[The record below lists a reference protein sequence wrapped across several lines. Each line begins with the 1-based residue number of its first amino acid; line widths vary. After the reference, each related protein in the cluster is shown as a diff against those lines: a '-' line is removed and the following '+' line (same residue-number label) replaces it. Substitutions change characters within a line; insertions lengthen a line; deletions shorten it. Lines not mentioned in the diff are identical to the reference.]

1 MKRWIVVLAALVVLV
16 GVAYGEAAIFTF
28 RKIADTS
35 TPIPGGSGQYTDFGI
50 PSLARFSLIRR
61 DVYPN
66 VAERP
71 CRTDFQ
77 VRRARVQYQREALS
91 VEFTVGEMYGC
102 LQDQG

>member
-1 MKRWIVVLAALVVLV
+1 MGKETTA
-16 GVAYGEAAIFTF
+16 
-28 RKIADTS
+28 RKAQEVREEIRQFAEQLRRKVYAQGHPDWGTLFS
-35 TPIPGGSGQYTDFGI
+35 EIEELGGG
-50 PSLARFSLIRR
+50 RR
-61 DVYPN
+61 ISPN
-66 VAERP
+66 VAETS